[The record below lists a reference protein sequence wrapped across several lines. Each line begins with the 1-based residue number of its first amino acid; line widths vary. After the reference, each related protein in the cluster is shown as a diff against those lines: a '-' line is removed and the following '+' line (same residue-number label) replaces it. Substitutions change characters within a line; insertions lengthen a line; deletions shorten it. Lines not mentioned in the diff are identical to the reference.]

1 MKKNYLLV
9 NVFGDKGYSFVVYG
23 EYDSNHESEVI
34 DACLKNDLF
43 QDEEDAECCSVVEA
57 DDYDVKFFSESNC
70 VYEI

>member
-9 NVFGDKGYSFVVYG
+9 NVFGKNGYSFVVYG
-23 EYDSNHESEVI
+23 EYDASHESEVI

-57 DDYDVKFFSESNC
+57 DDYDVQFFNESNC
-70 VYEI
+70 IYEI

>member
-9 NVFGDKGYSFVVYG
+9 NVFGDNGYSFVVYG
-23 EYDSNHESEVI
+23 EYDVTHESEVI

-57 DDYDVKFFSESNC
+57 DDNDVRYFNETGC